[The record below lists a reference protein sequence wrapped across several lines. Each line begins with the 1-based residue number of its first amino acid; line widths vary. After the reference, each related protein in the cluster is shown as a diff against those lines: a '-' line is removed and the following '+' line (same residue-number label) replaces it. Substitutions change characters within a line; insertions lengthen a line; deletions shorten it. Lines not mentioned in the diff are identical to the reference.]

1 MTHILK
7 SGQHPLIPT
16 QVSSHARTV
25 ISTLQ
30 HAGFKAFIV
39 GGGVRDLLLNIK
51 PKDFD
56 VATNARPEEIRQIF
70 RNSRLIGKRFRIAH
84 IYFGRDIIEVSTFR
98 ADHTEATH
106 EDQAETREDGIIL
119 RDNVFGTFEQDAR
132 RRDFTINALYY
143 DPVHNELWDHCEALK
158 DMESKKIRII
168 GEPNARFQEDPIRLL
183 RAIRFANKLN
193 FSIEAQTEAAF
204 PRKVELL
211 QFIPSGRRFDEY
223 TKLFLY
229 GQAEANFNSLL
240 AFKALDYLFPG
251 TTASMTEAANHTLVQ
266 HALRNTD
273 ARIKE
278 GKNVNPSFL
287 IATFLWSQVVD
298 RKNFLLRNND
308 LHEIAAFNEAIS
320 QVLHEQ
326 VQHTS
331 MPKRLS
337 QGIAEIWSMQY
348 ALERRRPRQIL
359 RLLYNTKF
367 RAAYDFLIMR
377 EASEELAP
385 EICSFWTKIQ
395 GLPPE
400 KQREMISSLP
410 APKKIKNN

>member
-1 MTHILK
+1 MTQILK
-7 SGQHPLIPT
+7 SGQHPLNPT
-16 QVSSHARTV
+16 QVSAHARTV

-106 EDQAETREDGIIL
+106 EDQAETREDGIIT
-119 RDNVFGTFEQDAR
+119 RDNVFGTFEQDAK
-132 RRDFTINALYY
+132 RRDFTVNSLYY
-143 DPVHNELWDHCEALK
+143 DPINNELWDHCSSLEDIK
-158 DMESKKIRII
+158 NKKIRII
-168 GEPNARFQEDPIRLL
+168 GDPEARFQEDPIRLL
-183 RAIRFANKLN
+183 RAIRFANKLQ
-193 FSIEAQTEAAF
+193 FSIEAETKNAF
-204 PRKVELL
+204 PKKMELL
-211 QFIPSGRRFDEY
+211 KFIPSGRRFDEY

-240 AFKALDYLFPG
+240 EFDAIDYLFPG
-251 TTASMTEAANHTLVQ
+251 TAESIHHDPSLKILIQ
-266 HALRNTD
+266 HALQNTD
-273 ARIKE
+273 SRIKE
-278 GKNVNPSFL
+278 GKSVNPSFL
-287 IATFLWSQVVD
+287 IAAFLWKLFVD
-298 RKNFLLRNND
+298 RKNILLKKND
-308 LHEIAAFNEAIS
+308 IHEIAAINQAIS
-320 QVLHEQ
+320 EVMFEQ
-326 VQHTS
+326 IQHTS

-359 RLLYNTKF
+359 RIIHNAKF

-377 EASEELAP
+377 EVAEDLP
-385 EICSFWTKIQ
+385 NDLCNWWTTIQ
-395 GLPPE
+395 TLPHE
-400 KQREMISSLP
+400 KQKEMIAKLP
-410 APKKIKNN
+410 SPKHKKN